1 MVYFSVLF
9 PPEAKNAEEEENEGF
24 YEFSSSLNNF
34 TRYSSLRHLATLS
47 YTTDMFNNASI
58 VSSIEFDKDQELF
71 AIAGKHIF
79 IRQCLPLVLL
89 YTIIFCPLIRKAKIE
104 QILF

>member
-71 AIAGKHIF
+71 AIAGKHI
-79 IRQCLPLVLL
+79 LSSNVYPLS
-89 YTIIFCPLIRKAKIE
+89 LICNYRLSFDKY
-104 QILF
+104 